1 MRGRVKI
8 KELAALRLSV
18 HRTPQHIYAHRS
30 LPPRA
35 TRYLVAAST
44 LQKDVRG
51 ELKATGNIEAA
62 KAVGRAIAERAKA
75 KGIKP
80 RSHLTDPDSCTT
92 GASKRWPRLRAK
104 PASSSKN
111 FSRVP
116 KAQWPEQKNPM
127 SGDDLLEKLV
137 AVNRV
142 AKVVKG
148 GKQFGFTALTVVG
161 DGAGRVGFGYGKAR
175 EVPVA
180 ISKAMMQARK
190 SLIPVSLKNDTLFYA
205 VKGRHGTT
213 RVYMQPAADGTGVIA
228 GGGMRAVF
236 ECAGVRNV
244 LAKSYGSRNPINVVR
259 ATMDALAKLRTPDD
273 IAAKRG
279 KSVEE
284 ITG

>member
-1 MRGRVKI
+1 
-8 KELAALRLSV
+8 
-18 HRTPQHIYAHRS
+18 
-30 LPPRA
+30 
-35 TRYLVAAST
+35 
-44 LQKDVRG
+44 
-51 ELKATGNIEAA
+51 
-62 KAVGRAIAERAKA
+62 
-75 KGIKP
+75 
-80 RSHLTDPDSCTT
+80 
-92 GASKRWPRLRAK
+92 
-104 PASSSKN
+104 
-111 FSRVP
+111 
-116 KAQWPEQKNPM
+116 M

-190 SLIPVSLKNDTLFYA
+190 SLVSVSLKNDTLYYA

-213 RVYMQPAADGTGVIA
+213 RVYMQPAAD

-259 ATMDALAKLRTPDD
+259 ATMDALSKLRTPDD

-279 KSVEE
+279 KTVAELVGES
-284 ITG
+284 